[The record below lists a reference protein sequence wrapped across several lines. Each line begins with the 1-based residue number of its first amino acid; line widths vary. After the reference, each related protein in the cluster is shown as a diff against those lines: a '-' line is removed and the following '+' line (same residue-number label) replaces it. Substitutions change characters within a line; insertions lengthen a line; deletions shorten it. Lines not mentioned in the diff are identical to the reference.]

1 MALLSLLILA
11 PLATAQPI
19 AAGVGQQRY
28 IEAVPETNLPVCLLE
43 PLFGRPRNGGEP
55 APATAANATAAPPL
69 RQLLFEPSARWAA
82 AALLAIKHVNSR
94 NCSVLGQ
101 TCVDLLSVILPD
113 NGTQFRFVPS
123 IFDLHNFDPSVAAIS
138 TLGCAQRG
146 GQFLLGQTTSEQS
159 GIISPLAD
167 IFGQLLISSYA
178 TSPFLSDKNMYP
190 SFARTSLSSDVVVRG
205 LSVFVQRMGWRQVAC
220 LHNGDLY
227 GNGIAESLS
236 RWTETAGIALTRIS
250 LGVIATEQ
258 SIRSGIEELAKS
270 GIKVVVL
277 AVLSKQ
283 VPMLMETVHA
293 QLGQEEYD
301 KHTWIFSDMDVADIL
316 SDNKASLQDSPQR
329 RSLLDGMIS
338 ASPYVD
344 ARQSEALKVAL
355 FGFENELLDHLENDM
370 VDVFLD
376 GTSQPRTT
384 QSTGKQHIASEV
396 ADPVTVDGT
405 LDMYSLTAY
414 DSVWALAAAVGATLR
429 GLPPLLPE
437 EILQSPGRYTKLAR
451 EVIRSIQE
459 QRVPSFHG
467 LSGWRA
473 WAADG
478 DPDDSGVTIIF
489 NVFGQTRAAQAG
501 SSTLEK
507 GAEEERPQAAVYS
520 VGNWTEADGISLYEE
535 SPVVWRDGTQ
545 YPTVPSDGWSSS
557 EGSLM
562 FNVLLAAA
570 FVAATACLGAS
581 VAMLLRRNKQLHKR
595 VNILMSLA
603 QNGLA
608 LDSPL
613 HKMLDFLQRFQETVS
628 KSTTLPT
635 AKEAAELQD
644 LIVSSNGN
652 LMQPNL
658 EQTLG
663 HFSPPMR
670 CFLLD
675 QVRVHSSTCQVDAP
689 PPLHFIEGSRR
700 ALPEGEL
707 FASRLRSFSSE
718 EGSTGDSCASET
730 LDPSDLPGNSPT
742 TLPTLIRAKIG
753 HDFFLDMVTEGSAV
767 RRCASPLVA
776 VASECFQNSVAALKH
791 SDRAMRKLLKF
802 AKHMEAGYPKGLYH
816 CKLHAADVTNRMAA
830 IMAHTGLADVSPRPN
845 ISLGLVANVAAVV
858 HDYRHPQRSNSFL
871 IAKEHFMATQFND
884 QSVAENYSLREA
896 MTRLKD
902 KHHNFLSALTGSHTT
917 ASWEI
922 SKYFRELV
930 IQMVLGTEMARH
942 FDVLGQFQTQEAN
955 SPHLRIMKA
964 PERWVAM
971 NEHQRLLTLQMAL
984 KVADLGHCALPL
996 DQHIEWVKR
1005 LEEELFVQGDEE
1017 RRLGLAISPLMDRR
1031 LPGVSA
1037 PESQAGFYQVVVLP
1051 LFLVWAKSYPSCE
1064 PLLRQAQ
1071 KNFNHWQTA
1080 VTNSEAEVSVEG
1092 APLSDSAV

>member
-1 MALLSLLILA
+1 MCDISTISIRVGCDGYGGNQGCFSRQGRPPQRFAAITLVAMALLSLLILA

-595 VNILMSLA
+595 VNILMSLV
-603 QNGLA
+603 
-608 LDSPL
+608 
-613 HKMLDFLQRFQETVS
+613 R
-628 KSTTLPT
+628 
-635 AKEAAELQD
+635 EAA
-644 LIVSSNGN
+644 
-652 LMQPNL
+652 
-658 EQTLG
+658 
-663 HFSPPMR
+663 
-670 CFLLD
+670 C
-675 QVRVHSSTCQVDAP
+675 
-689 PPLHFIEGSRR
+689 
-700 ALPEGEL
+700 
-707 FASRLRSFSSE
+707 
-718 EGSTGDSCASET
+718 SC
-730 LDPSDLPGNSPT
+730 N
-742 TLPTLIRAKIG
+742 
-753 HDFFLDMVTEGSAV
+753 
-767 RRCASPLVA
+767 
-776 VASECFQNSVAALKH
+776 
-791 SDRAMRKLLKF
+791 
-802 AKHMEAGYPKGLYH
+802 
-816 CKLHAADVTNRMAA
+816 
-830 IMAHTGLADVSPRPN
+830 
-845 ISLGLVANVAAVV
+845 
-858 HDYRHPQRSNSFL
+858 
-871 IAKEHFMATQFND
+871 
-884 QSVAENYSLREA
+884 
-896 MTRLKD
+896 
-902 KHHNFLSALTGSHTT
+902 
-917 ASWEI
+917 
-922 SKYFRELV
+922 
-930 IQMVLGTEMARH
+930 
-942 FDVLGQFQTQEAN
+942 
-955 SPHLRIMKA
+955 
-964 PERWVAM
+964 
-971 NEHQRLLTLQMAL
+971 
-984 KVADLGHCALPL
+984 
-996 DQHIEWVKR
+996 
-1005 LEEELFVQGDEE
+1005 
-1017 RRLGLAISPLMDRR
+1017 
-1031 LPGVSA
+1031 
-1037 PESQAGFYQVVVLP
+1037 
-1051 LFLVWAKSYPSCE
+1051 
-1064 PLLRQAQ
+1064 LRQAFSCFPSACIALLGGDIR
-1071 KNFNHWQTA
+1071 KSTA
-1080 VTNSEAEVSVEG
+1080 
-1092 APLSDSAV
+1092 